1 MGELRGDTSRVL
13 ERRPLGHIHHHLEL
27 ALVVERQHLDGDE
40 LERHER
46 HRREEQEGDAGQKC
60 QPHTAVPDEAG
71 HRAAI
76 QPRGRALW
84 RVAVSA
90 LGPKQAGGGPGGDHE
105 RGRQRKQHRRGRAHW
120 NRPHVGAHQPA
131 DERHRQNRGDDGEG
145 RENRRIADLIDGADR
160 NRDEA

>member
-1 MGELRGDTSRVL
+1 MCSRGVPSGISTITWNSLLLSNGSILTVTSL
-13 ERRPLGHIHHHLEL
+13 SGTS
-27 ALVVERQHLDGDE
+27 AT
-40 LERHER
+40 
-46 HRREEQEGDAGQKC
+46 DARSRKET
-60 QPHTAVPDEAG
+60 PARNASRDTAVPNEAG

-90 LGPKQAGGGPGGDHE
+90 PGPKQAGGGPGGDHE
-105 RGRQRKQHRRGRAHW
+105 GGRQRKQHRRGRAHW
-120 NRPHVGAHQPA
+120 NWPHVGAHQPA